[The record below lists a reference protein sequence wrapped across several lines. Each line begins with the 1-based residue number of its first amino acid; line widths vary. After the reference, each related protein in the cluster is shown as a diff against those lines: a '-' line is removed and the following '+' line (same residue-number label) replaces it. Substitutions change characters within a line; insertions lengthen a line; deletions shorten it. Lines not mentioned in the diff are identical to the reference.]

1 LPPFGSPRVGVGPW
15 RPEHDVPEAA
25 AAEYAAGVA
34 EEARL
39 ADTGAGLVPQGDGW
53 FVLNVRD
60 AAWMRNDVFGAR
72 CGFEADGRLVK
83 ERPELEV
90 QQHPQVGFKLHV
102 LHPSKPSTMYHS
114 ESEQEDF
121 LVLSG
126 ECLLI
131 VEGEERR
138 LSAWDFFHCAPNTTH
153 SFVGAGEGLC
163 VILMVGARAAE
174 GTILYP
180 RHEVALGHGAG
191 VEQDTPSPQVAYSPF
206 PHWRLGHPDRWAELP
221 WSR

>member
-1 LPPFGSPRVGVGPW
+1 
-15 RPEHDVPEAA
+15 VPQEAF
-25 AAEYAAGVA
+25 
-34 EEARL
+34 L
-39 ADTGAGLVPQGDGW
+39 ADTGKGLVPQGDGW

-60 AAWMRNDVFGAR
+60 AAWMRNDFLGAR

-83 ERPELEV
+83 ERPELEL

-102 LHPSKPSTMYHS
+102 LQPGQPSTMYHR

-138 LSAWDFFHCAPNTTH
+138 LRTWDVFHCAPDTAH
-153 SFVGAGEGLC
+153 SFVGAGDGPC
-163 VILMVGARAAE
+163 VLLMVGARSE
-174 GTILYP
+174 HGSILYP

-191 VEQDTPSPQVAYSPF
+191 VEHDTPSPQEAYSPF
-206 PHWRLGHPDRWAELP
+206 PHWRLGRPDSWDQLP
-221 WSR
+221 WNL